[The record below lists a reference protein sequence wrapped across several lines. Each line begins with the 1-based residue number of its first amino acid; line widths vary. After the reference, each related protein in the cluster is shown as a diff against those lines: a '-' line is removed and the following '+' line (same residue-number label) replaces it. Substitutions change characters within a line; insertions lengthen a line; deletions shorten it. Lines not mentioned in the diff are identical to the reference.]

1 MSVALRLLDDG
12 AWVSVNDQRQVSVS
26 ELWRFPDPE
35 FCDCE
40 MPDLVVEGFVDVGV
54 DGRTVKTRV
63 YGQCIVCGTKSTTGW
78 LPVGRIVDGEFV
90 DLDRE
95 SVLCPT
101 GVDASPSVRENDEKT
116 DSTTGV
122 AGTDSAGRSSS
133 SE

>member
-26 ELWRFPDPE
+26 ELWRFPDPN

-40 MPDLVVEGFVDVGV
+40 LPDLVVEGFIDVGAA
-54 DGRTVKTRV
+54 GRTVETRV

-78 LPVGRIVDGEFV
+78 LPVGRIVDGEFA

-95 SVLCPT
+95 GVLCPT
-101 GVDASPSVRENDEKT
+101 GVDAAPIT
-116 DSTTGV
+116 DGE
-122 AGTDSAGRSSS
+122 AERAEERTDAPDRP
-133 SE
+133 

>member
-35 FCDCE
+35 FCDCD

-54 DGRTVKTRV
+54 DGRTVETRV

-78 LPVGRIVDGEFV
+78 LPVGRIVDGEFA

-101 GVDASPSVRENDEKT
+101 GVDASLAAQPDETGSAT
-116 DSTTGV
+116 DRSDTDPTGQ
-122 AGTDSAGRSSS
+122 TSSG
-133 SE
+133 E